1 MSITKISEF
10 PLSFRMPTHQ
20 ELSSHLST
28 LSTEERKKLEGDVKE
43 IALKE
48 GVVIEDWD
56 QEWGQHHLFDDTAR
70 LVQALMEKKKNELFG
85 FAYPPQAVNLVACH
99 CPLMWGNLFSK
110 ESDQELLKR
119 VSALNNFQ
127 RYKAE
132 LDAKYPNLD
141 LGSSKDIET
150 RNSAWKGMEMFFLLF
165 PTRLTNV
172 ENDLFNLFMSIAH
185 ELLTG
190 KYDEVTAGIILDRLL
205 LRVSF
210 HPTQTDLTNHL
221 RLKEL
226 NVMTQDQIRKRSL
239 QKAGESLWKAISI
252 IPSQENK
259 LGKFKP
265 LDKSSAMKEVYASQ
279 CDRVLGFGMTSPT
292 QMFHCSN
299 LFLFQAMQDIKEL
312 FDGADTEFKQGNF
325 EEAGHL
331 RQRAFDLLNAHD
343 IPIEARSWV
352 FGKMYALYGEERIVD
367 LLGEKLFYNYG
378 GYSTSDGEK
387 AMAIQYYLTSDVIKN
402 HADTSDFQGSLQM
415 WFNGAGRAY
424 DLIVKDPTGGEKL
437 KSAPKTLAHL
447 YALLGM
453 IKGSMDCSSGNT
465 LVEYYP
471 GLGRVV
477 NFWDFDDERSM
488 PSHQNF
494 QDLRLWQL
502 GLPQCAQPFDRATLF
517 LFSDPSLLKKL
528 SKQQISPHISKEAYH
543 AQNQRMRQIIALFQ
557 QELLRKN
564 GITLTPRDLFFTL
577 FGGKEEFYNT
587 KRKFNEDKTYGE
599 EGIQISPIEL
609 FEFSISNMGKGEC
622 YTGNED
628 EKTLVGKNMR
638 ALYFPELS

>member
-1 MSITKISEF
+1 MSITKMSGL

-20 ELSSHLST
+20 ELSFHLST
-28 LSTEERKKLEGDVKE
+28 LSSKERKKLEGDVKE
-43 IALKE
+43 MALEE
-48 GVVIEDWD
+48 GVVIADWD
-56 QEWGQHHLFDDTAR
+56 REWGQYHLFDDTAR
-70 LVQALMEKKKNELFG
+70 LVNALMEKKKNGLFG
-85 FAYPPQAVNLVACH
+85 FTHSQAVNLVTCH
-99 CPLMWGNLFSK
+99 CPLMWENLFSK
-110 ESDQELLKR
+110 ESNQELIQR
-119 VSALNNFQ
+119 VSALNNLQ
-127 RYKAE
+127 LYKAK
-132 LDAKYPNLD
+132 LNAKYPNLH
-141 LGSSKDIET
+141 LGSSNDIET

-165 PTRLTNV
+165 PTCLTKA
-172 ENDLFNLFMSIAH
+172 EGDLFNRFMSIAH

-210 HPTQTDLTNHL
+210 HPTPTDLTNHL

-239 QKAGESLWKAISI
+239 QKAGESLWKSISI

-299 LFLFQAMQDIKEL
+299 PFLFQSMQDIKEL
-312 FDGADTEFKQGNF
+312 FDAAETKFKQRDF

-343 IPIEARSWV
+343 IPVEARSWV
-352 FGKMYALYGEERIVD
+352 FGEMYSLYGEERIVD

-387 AMAIQYYLTSDVIKN
+387 AIAIQYYLKSDAIKN
-402 HADTSDFQGSLQM
+402 HGDTSDFQGSLQM
-415 WFNGAGRAY
+415 WFNGAGRAF

-437 KSAPKTLAHL
+437 KSAPKAIAHL

-488 PSHQNF
+488 PTHQNF
-494 QDLRLWQL
+494 HDIRLWQL
-502 GLPQCAQPFDRATLF
+502 GLPQCAQPFDRATLL

-528 SKQQISPHISKEAYH
+528 RKQQTSPHISKEAYH
-543 AQNQRMRQIIALFQ
+543 AQHQRMRQIIALFQ
-557 QELLRKN
+557 QELRKKV
-564 GITLTPRDLFFTL
+564 ITLTPRNLFFTL

-587 KRKFNEDKTYGE
+587 KRKFNEDKTYGN
-599 EGIQISPIEL
+599 EGIRISPIEL
-609 FEFSISNMGKGEC
+609 FEFSISNMGKGVW
-622 YTGNED
+622 YTGD
-628 EKTLVGKNMR
+628 EGEKKLVGKNMR
-638 ALYFPELS
+638 ALYFPDLP